1 MGVVMELKNILVKSK
16 EPYPKI
22 EDANI
27 NPRTVNILKNLM
39 SGQDSELNAVLQYF
53 YQSSISKDMEKEIS
67 NILEEISIV
76 EMMHLE
82 ILSHAIVD
90 FGGEPRYENGI
101 GQSYNTS
108 AVNYSTRLSKILDV
122 NIAGEERAIENYK
135 KAIDMV
141 NNQSLKNLFL
151 RIIED
156 EKLHIKV
163 FNYLRDNV
171 RFMSM

>member
-1 MGVVMELKNILVKSK
+1 MNLKNLLVKTK

-22 EDANI
+22 KDAIN
-27 NPRTVNILKNLM
+27 NPRTVCIIKNLM
-39 SGQDSELNAVLQYF
+39 SGNEGELTAVLQYF

-67 NILEEISIV
+67 DVLEEISIV

-82 ILSHAIVD
+82 MLSHAIVD

-101 GQSYNTS
+101 GQSFNANT
-108 AVNYSTRLSKILDV
+108 VNYSTKLSKILDA
-122 NIAGEERAIENYK
+122 NILGEEKAIENYK

-141 NNQSLKNLFL
+141 DNNSLKELFK

-156 EKLHIKV
+156 EKLHIKI
-163 FNYLRDNV
+163 FTHLRDSV
-171 RFMSM
+171 RFMSI